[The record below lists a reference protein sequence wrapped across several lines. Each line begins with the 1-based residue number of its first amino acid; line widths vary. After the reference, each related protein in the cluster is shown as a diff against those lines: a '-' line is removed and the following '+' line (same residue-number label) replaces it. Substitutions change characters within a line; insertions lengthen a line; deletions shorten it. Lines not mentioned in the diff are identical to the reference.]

1 MFKKRYITPVKWFYG
16 ITESKA
22 IDAIYSLDRSSLKR
36 IVDAYKDETE
46 RANAKAKEERRRR
59 KNER

>member
-1 MFKKRYITPVKWFYG
+1 MFKMKYIPAVKWFYG

-22 IDAIYSLDRSSLKR
+22 IDAVYSLDRTSLKR
-36 IVDAYKDETE
+36 IADAYKAEAE
-46 RANAKAKEERRRR
+46 RAKAKAKEERRRR